1 MIGGCS
7 ARKTTMESS
16 RVKIEPL
23 SPNIGAEI
31 HGVDLAR
38 LDDVTFDRIHDAFL
52 RHQVLFFRDQ
62 ELTREQHLAF
72 GRRFGEL
79 HIHPAAPSPDGYPA
93 IMRVHAD
100 AASTADLDQLTA
112 GKRAVAG
119 NFWHS
124 DVSCDFEPPLGS
136 ILYLREIPEVGG
148 DTLFS
153 SMYAAFE
160 ALSEP
165 MKRLLQELTAIHSGE
180 HIYRT
185 RYPNHEVKDRSGSGY
200 RGTDRFPVS
209 EHPVLRTH
217 PETRR
222 TALYVNA
229 GFTTRI
235 KELEPDASEAILDF
249 LFKHVQ
255 RQEFCC
261 RFRWRKN
268 SVAFWDNR
276 CVQHYAVFDYFPAV
290 RSGERVTVKGDK
302 PFYQRAFDPRQQ
314 NAAAE

>member
-1 MIGGCS
+1 
-7 ARKTTMESS
+7 MEFN
-16 RVKIEPL
+16 RVKIERL
-23 SPNIGAEI
+23 SANIGAEV
-31 HGVDLAR
+31 HGIDLAR
-38 LDDVTFDRIHDAFL
+38 LDDTTFDQLHEAFL

-62 ELTREQHLAF
+62 ELTREQHLSF

-100 AASTADLDQLTA
+100 AASATNLDQLKE

-124 DVSCDFEPPLGS
+124 DVSCDLEPPLGS
-136 ILYLREIPEVGG
+136 ILYLREVPEVGG
-148 DTLFS
+148 DTSFS
-153 SMYAAFE
+153 SMYAAYE

-165 MKRLLQELTAIHSGE
+165 MKSLLQGLTAIHSGE
-180 HIYRT
+180 HIYRA
-185 RYPNHEVKDRSGSGY
+185 RYPNNQVKDRSEFGY
-200 RGTDRFPVS
+200 AGTGRFPVS

-217 PETRR
+217 PETKR

-235 KELEPDASEAILDF
+235 KELEPDASQAILDF

-255 RQEFCC
+255 RPEFCC
-261 RFRWRKN
+261 RFRWQKN
-268 SVAFWDNR
+268 SIAFWDNR

-302 PFYQRAFDPRQQ
+302 PYYWSNLPSREQ
-314 NAAAE
+314 NTAAE

>member
-1 MIGGCS
+1 MPS
-7 ARKTTMESS
+7 NT
-16 RVKIEPL
+16 IEIKPL
-23 SPNIGAEI
+23 SVNIGAEI
-31 HGVDLAR
+31 QGVDLAK
-38 LDDVTFDRIHDAFL
+38 LDDPAFDQIHEAFL
-52 RHQVLFFRDQ
+52 RYQVLFFRDQ
-62 ELTREQHLAF
+62 VLAREQHLAF

-79 HIHPAAPSPDGYPA
+79 HIHPAARSPEGYPA
-93 IMRVHAD
+93 IMPIHAD
-100 AASTADLDQLTA
+100 ATSTANLDQVKE

-124 DVSCDFEPPLGS
+124 DVSCDAEPPLGS
-136 ILYLREIPEVGG
+136 ILYLREVPEVGG

-153 SMYAAFE
+153 SMYAAYE

-165 MKRLLQELTAIHSGE
+165 MKRLLENLTAIHSGE
-180 HIYRT
+180 HIYRA
-185 RYPNHEVKDRSGSGY
+185 RYPTNEVKDRSGYGY

-217 PETRR
+217 PETKR
-222 TALYVNA
+222 TAIYVNA

-235 KELEPDASEAILDF
+235 KELEPDASDAVLDF

-255 RQEFCC
+255 RPEFCC
-261 RFRWRKN
+261 RFRWQKN
-268 SVAFWDNR
+268 SIAFWDNR

-302 PFYQRAFDPRQQ
+302 PFYRNKLHRSQV

>member
-1 MIGGCS
+1 MQRSWI
-7 ARKTTMESS
+7 
-16 RVKIEPL
+16 KIEPL
-23 SPNIGAEI
+23 AANIGAEI
-31 HGVDLAR
+31 HGIDLAK
-38 LDDVTFDRIHDAFL
+38 LNDGTFDEIKEVFL
-52 RHQVLFFRDQ
+52 RYQVLFFRDQ
-62 ELTREQHLAF
+62 KLTREQHLAL

-79 HIHPAAPSPDGYPA
+79 HVHPAAPSPDGYPE
-93 IMRVHAD
+93 IMSIHAD
-100 AASTADLDQLTA
+100 ERSSADLDELKA

-124 DVSCDFEPPLGS
+124 DVSCDAEPPLGS
-136 ILYLREIPEVGG
+136 ILYLREVPELGG

-153 SMYAAFE
+153 SMYAAYE

-165 MKRLLQELTAIHSGE
+165 MQRFLAELTALHSGE
-180 HIYRT
+180 HIYRA
-185 RYPNHEVKDRSGSGY
+185 RYPNNQVKDRSEHGY
-200 RGTDRFPVS
+200 QRSAKFPVS

-217 PETRR
+217 PQTRR

-235 KELEPDASEAILDF
+235 KELEPDASQAVLDF

-255 RQEFCC
+255 RPEFCC
-261 RFRWRKN
+261 RFRWATN

-290 RSGERVTVKGDK
+290 RSGERVTIKGDK
-302 PFYQRAFDPRQQ
+302 PFYQPNVAPAARRA
-314 NAAAE
+314 ATA

>member
-1 MIGGCS
+1 MEFNRI
-7 ARKTTMESS
+7 KT
-16 RVKIEPL
+16 EPL
-23 SPNIGAEI
+23 SANIGAEVQ
-31 HGVDLAR
+31 GVDLTK
-38 LDDVTFDRIHDAFL
+38 LDDTTFDQIHKAFL

-62 ELTREQHLAF
+62 ELTRERHLSF

-79 HIHPAAPSPDGYPA
+79 HIHPAAPSPEGYPA
-93 IMRVHAD
+93 IMRIHAD
-100 AASTADLDQLTA
+100 AASTANLDQLKA

-124 DVSCDFEPPLGS
+124 DVSCDPEPPLGS
-136 ILYLREIPEVGG
+136 ILYLREVPEVGG

-153 SMYAAFE
+153 SMYAAYE
-160 ALSEP
+160 ALSGP
-165 MKRLLQELTAIHSGE
+165 MKRLLEELTAVHSGE
-180 HIYRT
+180 HIYRA
-185 RYPNHEVKDRSGSGY
+185 RYPNNEVKDRSDYGY
-200 RGTDRFPVS
+200 RGAGRFPIS

-217 PETRR
+217 PETKR

-235 KELEPDASEAILDF
+235 KELEPDASQAILDF
-249 LFKHVQ
+249 LFKHIQ
-255 RQEFCC
+255 RPEFCC

-268 SVAFWDNR
+268 SIAFWDNR

-290 RSGERVTVKGDK
+290 RSGDRVTVKGDK
-302 PFYQRAFDPRQQ
+302 PFYKTNLRSREQ